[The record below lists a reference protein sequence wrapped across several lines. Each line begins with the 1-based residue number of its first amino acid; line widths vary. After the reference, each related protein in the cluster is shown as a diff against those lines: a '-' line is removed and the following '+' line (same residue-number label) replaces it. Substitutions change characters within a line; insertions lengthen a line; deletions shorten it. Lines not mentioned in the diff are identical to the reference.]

1 MDWFASGGARAGRE
15 ADRPRAGDATRADV
29 PTCRLEERCGDV
41 ARRVRATGGS
51 DCVVLDD
58 DRVVLG
64 LLDDEAL
71 DAEPTAA
78 AADAMRAAPTTI
90 RPHVSLED
98 TLKSL
103 RSRRRE
109 HVLVTTSDGRLVG
122 LLRRADVERRLT
134 PAA

>member
-58 DRVVLG
+58 D
-64 LLDDEAL
+64 AL

-78 AADAMRAAPTTI
+78 AADAMRAAPATI